1 MCLPPGKDGNTIGA
15 AHSLTISRPM
25 DQSKIKRHLNALAK
39 IDPDVSRGL
48 QLVRYPPPRIREQGF
63 ETFLSTIVSQQ
74 ISTEAAAAIMQRVRA
89 LLPVMNAEQALA
101 LPEGALRA
109 AGLSARK
116 VEYVEGL
123 AQAMVN
129 RQFDPAVFD
138 QMEDQAVIEA
148 ITSLRGFGAWSAEIY
163 LMFSLQ
169 RSDIFPAGDL
179 ALRIAL
185 QRPTGFEQAL
195 NEKQAREVVEAWAPY
210 RSAGSLFLWH
220 YYRGAPT

>member
-1 MCLPPGKDGNTIGA
+1 
-15 AHSLTISRPM
+15 M
-25 DQSKIKRHLNALAK
+25 DQSKIKHHLNALAK
-39 IDPDVSRGL
+39 IDDDVRRGL
-48 QLVRYPPPRIREQGF
+48 QQVAYPPPRIRAPGF

-74 ISTEAAAAIMQRVRA
+74 ISTEAATAIMQRVRA
-89 LLPVMNAEQALA
+89 LLPQIDAAQVLE

-123 AQAMVN
+123 ARAMVSG
-129 RQFDPAVFD
+129 QFDPAAFGE
-138 QMEDQAVIEA
+138 MGDQAVIDA

-185 QRPTGFEQAL
+185 QKLKGLDQAL
-195 NEKQAREVVEAWAPY
+195 NEKQARAVVEAWAPY

>member
-1 MCLPPGKDGNTIGA
+1 MNQARI
-15 AHSLTISRPM
+15 R
-25 DQSKIKRHLNALAK
+25 RHLDRLATQ
-39 IDPDVSRGL
+39 DADLRRGL
-48 QLVRYPPPRIREQGF
+48 ELVRYPKPRIRAQGF

-74 ISTEAAAAIMQRVRA
+74 ISTDAAAAIMLRVRA
-89 LLPVMNAEQALA
+89 LLPRMQAADVLQ
-101 LPEGALRA
+101 LPAGALRE
-109 AGLSARK
+109 AGLSLRK

-123 AQAMVN
+123 ASALMAGE
-129 RQFDPAVFD
+129 FDPAALVD
-138 QMEDQAVIEA
+138 MDDKAA
-148 ITSLRGFGAWSAEIY
+148 ITAITALRGFGAWSAEIY

-185 QRPTGFEQAL
+185 QKLKGIDTPL
-195 NEKQAREVVEAWAPY
+195 DEKQARALVEPWSPY